1 VLQKDVQWVKDRRES
16 VRVREF
22 RKRYFEIRISLFR
35 LLKTAVPPTV
45 RAVLRLRSAVCVIVL
60 GSSSS
65 GEVVL
70 VFWHASVQ
78 AYKIILL
85 YTQIGEEMILPRI
98 FVIGNESSGI
108 SFFRPLDHT
117 WRQRFYQ
124 RIPDESAEETFTTLV
139 ENERKSNEKRAK
151 ALKTVRKS
159 NDKRAKDLATL
170 LPTKDRNLRSR
181 GAKPTH
187 KGGGPIKQP
196 GGGFRG
202 N

>member
-1 VLQKDVQWVKDRRES
+1 MKDRRES
-16 VRVREF
+16 VRVRE
-22 RKRYFEIRISLFR
+22 RVLFR

-108 SFFRPLDHT
+108 SFFRPLD
-117 WRQRFYQ
+117 
-124 RIPDESAEETFTTLV
+124 SAEETFTTLV